1 MNVPEE
7 PIPPKPPVYNNESD
21 ILIPKKIAALEAHV
35 HVLAGRNIAI
45 LGICGVVLTVLVMI
59 VSKSAGAIVAAVA
72 CIVLGFMAIWRVKK
86 AEYLEE
92 KYALDKKPLF
102 KNLKIGGLK

>member
-1 MNVPEE
+1 MSEE

-21 ILIPKKIAALEAHV
+21 ILIPKKIAAIEAHG
-35 HVLAGRNIAI
+35 HVLAGRNIAV
-45 LGICGVVLTVLVMI
+45 LGICAIVLTVLVML
-59 VSKSAGAIVAAVA
+59 VSKTFGTAVA
-72 CIVLGFMAIWRVKK
+72 GISCAVLGFLTIWRVKK

-102 KNLKIGGLK
+102 KNFKIGGFE